1 MALASE
7 RLVQLYPFLKKIHA
21 MLQELITEDQG
32 NQFRKNTGM
41 PWQENVK
48 SSLLMILSVSPPPS
62 LSILEPG
69 DVPEGKY
76 QSYYKRVGEIFKKL
90 SNCLGQGQGKRWR
103 NCRPGGNP
111 ETFLNEMKDL

>member
-1 MALASE
+1 
-7 RLVQLYPFLKKIHA
+7 
-21 MLQELITEDQG
+21 
-32 NQFRKNTGM
+32 M

-69 DVPEGKY
+69 DVPEGKI
-76 QSYYKRVGEIFKKL
+76 SKLLYYKRVGEIFKKL

-103 NCRPGGNP
+103 NCRLGGNP
-111 ETFLNEMKDL
+111 ETSLNEILFIAMCLEYYGMVI